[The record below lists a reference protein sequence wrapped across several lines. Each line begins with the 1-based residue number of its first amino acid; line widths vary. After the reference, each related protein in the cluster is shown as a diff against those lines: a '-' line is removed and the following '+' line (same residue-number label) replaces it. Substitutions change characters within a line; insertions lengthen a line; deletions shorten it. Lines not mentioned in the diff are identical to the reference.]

1 MKVRATAARFY
12 GPAPACFSL
21 SLSRVRFSSLPP
33 LPPHLT
39 LLRFAQQPRASPQH
53 ALAAL
58 PRSPGAGDERGA
70 LPRRHLAETKSSDVT
85 GERSQVR
92 GGLDPD
98 AANGERRRRQTAQR
112 QPGRS
117 SGNLPK
123 APSAL
128 FGGVGVVLTDSPA
141 SLPHR

>member
-21 SLSRVRFSSLPP
+21 SLSRSLFLFPASSATLHP
-33 LPPHLT
+33 LQ
-39 LLRFAQQPRASPQH
+39 FAQQPRASPQH

-58 PRSPGAGDERGA
+58 PRSQGAGDERGA